1 MSATVVSIKPAQESA
16 PGALPD
22 ATVSSKHTVFGA
34 VLREPLFHFLVA
46 GALIFGVAEAAEHH
60 YSQYRIVVS
69 PQQQLRVAESYR
81 QQYGA
86 LPTPEQR
93 DTLLRN
99 FVREEILYR
108 EALALGLDRDD
119 EIVRRRL
126 AQKFGFLQ
134 QDLALLEE
142 PAAADLERFYADNRD
157 AYAQR
162 ERRAF
167 THVYF
172 SPDKGGDEAARGRA
186 ETLLQVLR
194 SGAAG
199 PAVDGG
205 DVFPGVNE
213 VPEID
218 ADTAERLFGRSDLVS
233 RIYSAPLGEWVGP
246 YRSGYGWHVFRVSS
260 RTPGRQLPYAEV
272 AQRVRQDYQ
281 DSRRTALNERALAD
295 VAAKYT
301 VVTASVEP

>member
-1 MSATVVSIKPAQESA
+1 MSATVVSIKPAQESHGSGVGEA
-16 PGALPD
+16 SAASARG
-22 ATVSSKHTVFGA
+22 VFRA

-46 GALIFGVAEAAEHH
+46 GAVIFGLAEAVEHH
-60 YSQYRIVVS
+60 FSQYRIVVT
-69 PQQQLRVAESYR
+69 PQQQLRIAESYR

-86 LPTPEQR
+86 LPSPEQR

-99 FVREEILYR
+99 FVKEEILYR

-134 QDLALLEE
+134 QDLAMLAE
-142 PAAADLERFYADNRD
+142 PAAAELERFYAENRE
-157 AYAQR
+157 AYAEQ
-162 ERRAF
+162 EKRAF

-172 SPDKGGDEAARGRA
+172 SPDNGGEESARSRA
-186 ETLLQVLR
+186 LTLLSTLR
-194 SGAAG
+194 TGSEQAA
-199 PAVDGG
+199 DRG
-205 DVFPGVNE
+205 DLFPGVNE
-213 VPEID
+213 LPEIG
-218 ADTAERLFGRSDLVS
+218 AETAERLFGRSDLVS
-233 RIYSAPLGEWVGP
+233 RIYSAPVGEWEGP
-246 YRSGYGWHVFRVSS
+246 YRSGYGWHIFRVHS

-295 VAAKYT
+295 VASKYT

>member
-1 MSATVVSIKPAQESA
+1 MSATVISIKPAQELAAGEPSA
-16 PGALPD
+16 DASSGGRGIFGAL
-22 ATVSSKHTVFGA
+22 
-34 VLREPLFHFLVA
+34 LREPLLHFLVA
-46 GALIFGVAEAAEHH
+46 GAIIFAIAEAVEHH
-60 YSQYRIVVS
+60 YSRYRIVVT
-69 PQQQLRVAESYR
+69 PQQQLRIAESYR

-99 FVREEILYR
+99 FVKEEILYR

-134 QDLALLEE
+134 QDLAMLAE
-142 PAAADLERFYADNRD
+142 PAAAELERFYSENREV
-157 AYAQR
+157 YAER

-172 SPDKGGDEAARGRA
+172 SPDNGGEDAARQKA
-186 ETLLQVLR
+186 VSELAALQVGGER
-194 SGAAG
+194 AANR
-199 PAVDGG
+199 G

-213 VPEID
+213 LPEID

-233 RIYSAPLGEWVGP
+233 RIYSAPIGDWVGP
-246 YRSGYGWHVFRVSS
+246 YRSGYGWHIFRVSS

-272 AQRVRQDYQ
+272 EQRVRQDYQ
-281 DSRRTALNERALAD
+281 DSRRTTLNERALAD

>member
-22 ATVSSKHTVFGA
+22 AAAPRKRTVFGS

-46 GALIFGVAEAAEHH
+46 GAIIFGLAEAVEHH
-60 YSQYRIVVS
+60 FSRYHIVVT
-69 PQQQLRVAESYR
+69 PQQQLRILESYR

-86 LPTPEQR
+86 LPSPEQR

-99 FVREEILYR
+99 FVKEEILYR

-134 QDLALLEE
+134 QDLAMLAE
-142 PAAADLERFYADNRD
+142 PAAAELERFYADSREV
-157 AYAQR
+157 YAEH

-172 SPDKGGDEAARGRA
+172 SPDKGGDEAARSRA
-186 ETLLQVLR
+186 VALLSALR
-194 SGAAG
+194 GGGADRAS
-199 PAVDGG
+199 DRG
-205 DVFPGVNE
+205 DVFPGVSE
-213 VPEID
+213 LPEID

-233 RIYSAPLGEWVGP
+233 RIYSAPIGEWVGP